1 MIPLLLLLTVADWRR
16 ADVNV
21 RRLPPSAFRELPA
34 PVRAELEARRCRI
47 PQEHFDRRPHNV
59 IRGHFLSA
67 TSDDWAVLCSR
78 RRMSTILVFVNHSA
92 SDVREIDRTADMS
105 YLQTIDTQRIG
116 YSHRLRVAGP
126 EVMRGYFR
134 YVGRKPPLLSHDGIE
149 DCFEEKG
156 SVVRYFARGGWL
168 ELPGAD

>member
-1 MIPLLLLLTVADWRR
+1 MILLLFLLTAADWRR
-16 ADVNV
+16 ADLNV

-34 PVRAELEARRCRI
+34 AVRAELEARQCRI

-78 RRMSTILVFVNHSA
+78 RRVSTILVFVNSSA
-92 SDVREIDRTADMS
+92 SDVREIDRTADMN
-105 YLQTIDTQRIG
+105 YLQTIDTERIG
-116 YSHRLRVAGP
+116 YSHRLHVAGP
-126 EVMRGYFR
+126 EVMRVYFG
-134 YVGRKPPLLSHDGIE
+134 YVGPKPPRLSHDGID

-156 SVVRYFARGGWL
+156 SVVRYFARGRWL
-168 ELPGAD
+168 KLPGAD